1 MQHEAELLETL
12 TMNDVCRILK
22 VSRKTAYRL
31 LIEWKVRILRSGRLM
46 RVFRSDFELAITNRI
61 VRW

>member
-1 MQHEAELLETL
+1 MQHEAEPLEMF

-31 LIEWKVRILRSGRLM
+31 LIEWNVRIFRSGRLM
-46 RVFRSDFELAITNRI
+46 RVFRADFETAITNRI